1 MREILYEDKCKGR
14 LCEQVVKN
22 TNQTLFK
29 IEKVIIGPFS
39 GLNLFL
45 ATERPL
51 RLKKIPFDSTL
62 KALFIL
68 KIFKFLS

>member
-1 MREILYEDKCKGR
+1 MSEILYEDKCKGR
-14 LCEQVVKN
+14 LCEKLVKN

-45 ATERPL
+45 ATEMPL
-51 RLKKIPFDSTL
+51 RLKKNPFDSTL